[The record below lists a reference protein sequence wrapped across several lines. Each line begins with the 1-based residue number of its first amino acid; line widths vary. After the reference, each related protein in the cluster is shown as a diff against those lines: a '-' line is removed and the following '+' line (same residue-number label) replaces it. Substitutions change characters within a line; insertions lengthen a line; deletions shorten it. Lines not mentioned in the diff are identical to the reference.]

1 MIDFLIGLFLA
12 TLIVALFTTRLYR
25 LILWYSMN
33 SLMLGLLALL
43 IGRELGDTA
52 MLITGIA
59 TLTIKAVA
67 IPYLLKRFSE
77 TFHFVRQIQSEIK
90 VHYAIILIP
99 AILVFTF
106 YLAEPITHM
115 IHGNAN
121 YVAISISSLFLSL
134 LLMMEHRNVAPK
146 IIGFLSMENALFLLG
161 ITATDGMPM
170 LVELGIFF
178 DLLMAIVVMN
188 LLFHREEPVEETDT
202 EVIS

>member
-1 MIDFLIGLFLA
+1 MGVDFFIGLFLA
-12 TLIVALFTTRLYR
+12 TLITALFTTRLYR
-25 LILWYSMN
+25 LILWYSLN
-33 SLMLGLLALL
+33 SMILGILALL
-43 IGRELGDTA
+43 VGRELDDKA

-59 TLTIKAVA
+59 TLLIKAGG
-67 IPYLLKRFSE
+67 IPYLLKHFSQK
-77 TFHFVRQIQSEIK
+77 FHFVRQIQPQIK
-90 VHYAIILIP
+90 THYAIILIP

-106 YLAEPITHM
+106 YLSEPITHM
-115 IHGNAN
+115 MHGNAN

-161 ITATDGMPM
+161 ITATEGMPM

-188 LLFHREEPVEETDT
+188 LLFHKEEA
-202 EVIS
+202 

>member
-1 MIDFLIGLFLA
+1 MSVDFLIGLFLA
-12 TLIVALFTTRLYR
+12 TLIVALFTSRLYR
-25 LILWYSMN
+25 LILWYSLN
-33 SLMLGLLALL
+33 SLMLGILALL
-43 IGRELGDTA
+43 IGQELDDRA
-52 MLITGIA
+52 MLITGA
-59 TLTIKAVA
+59 VTILIKSIG
-67 IPYLLKRFSE
+67 IPYLLKNLSHKFN
-77 TFHFVRQIQSEIK
+77 FVRQIQPEIK
-90 VHYAIILIP
+90 VQYAIILIP

-178 DLLMAIVVMN
+178 DLLMAIVVIN
-188 LLFHREEPVEETDT
+188 LLFHGEEMH
-202 EVIS
+202 S

>member
-1 MIDFLIGLFLA
+1 MGVDFLIGLFLA
-12 TLIVALFTTRLYR
+12 TLITALFTSRLYR
-25 LILWYSMN
+25 LIMWYSLN
-33 SLMLGLLALL
+33 SLMLGILALL
-43 IGRELGDTA
+43 IGQELGDTA
-52 MLITGIA
+52 MLITGVA
-59 TLTIKAVA
+59 TILIKAIG
-67 IPYLLKRFSE
+67 IPYLLKYLSQK
-77 TFHFVRQIQSEIK
+77 FHFVRQIQPEVK

-121 YVAISISSLFLSL
+121 YVAVSISSLFLSL
-134 LLMMEHRNVAPK
+134 LLMMEHKNVAPK

-178 DLLMAIVVMN
+178 DLLMAIVVIN
-188 LLFHREEPVEETDT
+188 LLFHKEEVK
-202 EVIS
+202 S